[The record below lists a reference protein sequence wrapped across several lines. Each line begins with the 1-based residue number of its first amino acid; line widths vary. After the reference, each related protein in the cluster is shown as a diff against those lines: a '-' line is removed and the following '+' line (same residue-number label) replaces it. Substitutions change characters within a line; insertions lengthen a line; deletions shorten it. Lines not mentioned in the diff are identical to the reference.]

1 MFVNVHSRDVRLLF
15 FIPIH
20 LLVKMGTRENMTII
34 NKLLFCAICVS
45 TALAVSFATV
55 SEAQVITNG
64 TGVSLA
70 NLTNG
75 DFTAGQVTV
84 TPITLN
90 GNFGIQFSG
99 PFVANNASLS
109 LGLGYEVSVTNSL
122 NLISA
127 ANMLFTGQVVAGS
140 GSASVTEQVFTNST
154 LYGSLTVFNTTTSG
168 VSSASLAI
176 TPPQGFLSISN
187 SMSLMA
193 SISAFSTISTIDQ
206 AFTQVVPE
214 PSAMA
219 LVAAGFA
226 GLALLRRRRR

>member
-1 MFVNVHSRDVRLLF
+1 
-15 FIPIH
+15 
-20 LLVKMGTRENMTII
+20 MTII

-70 NLTNG
+70 NLTNGQTIVVGDKAFRDFSING